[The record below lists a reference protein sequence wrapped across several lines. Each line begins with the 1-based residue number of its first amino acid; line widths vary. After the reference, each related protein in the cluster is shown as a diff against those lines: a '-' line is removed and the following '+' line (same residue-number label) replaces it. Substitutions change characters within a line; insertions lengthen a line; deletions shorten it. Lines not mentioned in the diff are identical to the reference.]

1 MSSGFSYP
9 QPIFTSPIYNPA
21 FYLSLDASGYLT
33 YDYAQTLYLDKNDY
47 RMTYITGITPGTAT
61 QGIALV
67 PGTNNDVSGIGA
79 LSCSSLTVGG
89 QPVVAPPSYVVG
101 ITPGTAV
108 NNKAL
113 VLGASGEIATITSL
127 TATDIYGSIKTAA
140 QSSITSLGTLTGLTI
155 DGNLMFSGAARY
167 ITGLSSISATTI
179 TGAVSGS
186 QTGITAV
193 GTLSSLTVS
202 GSINGMIATAAQ
214 TGITSL
220 GTLSSLTVS
229 GTTDCETLAGTAFSP
244 TTRTSDY
251 NLIISNQS
259 DITGSTSAIC
269 FANDD
274 SAYNTY
280 TPSVALIA
288 TRVATSI
295 QYAASDFDIQL
306 RSNTNILSPMVS
318 RLMIKRAGG
327 IGIGTTSPS
336 GSVSIIGNS
345 SYTAGGWRRIMY
357 LSNDSTTPITAEI
370 QIVSA
375 DSGTSPANGL
385 WIGTI
390 SDDPVKIGCGNT
402 SVMYI
407 NTSNR
412 VAINLSAS
420 TWSPEADLH
429 VNGMIWSNQYFHTK
443 QNVDGK
449 AVYRTNWSQSN
460 FLAWG
465 TDATVGAMRL
475 GVCDANFNWVSY
487 APCRG
492 GAYTN
497 ASDRRIKKDIIDI
510 PYGLAEVLQ
519 MQPRKFAMRNDQSQ
533 HVGFIAQE
541 ILEIIPEC
549 ISGVESPNDELN
561 DQGEPINPMGID
573 LSSLVSVLC
582 KAIQEQDV
590 VITSNREQI
599 NELRSTIA
607 ALK

>member
-1 MSSGFSYP
+1 
-9 QPIFTSPIYNPA
+9 
-21 FYLSLDASGYLT
+21 
-33 YDYAQTLYLDKNDY
+33 
-47 RMTYITGITPGTAT
+47 
-61 QGIALV
+61 
-67 PGTNNDVSGIGA
+67 
-79 LSCSSLTVGG
+79 
-89 QPVVAPPSYVVG
+89 
-101 ITPGTAV
+101 
-108 NNKAL
+108 
-113 VLGASGEIATITSL
+113 
-127 TATDIYGSIKTAA
+127 
-140 QSSITSLGTLTGLTI
+140 
-155 DGNLMFSGAARY
+155 
-167 ITGLSSISATTI
+167 
-179 TGAVSGS
+179 
-186 QTGITAV
+186 
-193 GTLSSLTVS
+193 
-202 GSINGMIATAAQ
+202 
-214 TGITSL
+214 
-220 GTLSSLTVS
+220 
-229 GTTDCETLAGTAFSP
+229 
-244 TTRTSDY
+244 
-251 NLIISNQS
+251 
-259 DITGSTSAIC
+259 
-269 FANDD
+269 
-274 SAYNTY
+274 
-280 TPSVALIA
+280 
-288 TRVATSI
+288 
-295 QYAASDFDIQL
+295 
-306 RSNTNILSPMVS
+306 
-318 RLMIKRAGG
+318 
-327 IGIGTTSPS
+327 
-336 GSVSIIGNS
+336 
-345 SYTAGGWRRIMY
+345 
-357 LSNDSTTPITAEI
+357 
-370 QIVSA
+370 VSA

-497 ASDRRIKKDIIDI
+497 ASDRRIKKYIIDI